1 MKCLMKYSWILLF
14 CIGLAKAQ
22 QQLFSIEEI
31 IENLVQNAEEEGFD
45 FDTYFETFSFYSE
58 NPLDLNKAS
67 KDELLSLKLLN
78 ERQII
83 SLLQYL
89 ENQGELITIY
99 ELQAVPNFDLNTIYN
114 LLPFVK
120 VRGSVDDFFVPFS
133 KLIAGG
139 QHQLFFRYIQQFPNR
154 EGYLRDET
162 ENSRYLGS
170 PSRLYFRYRHQY
182 GNKLSYGITGEKD
195 AGEQFF
201 RGANKQGFDFYSAHF
216 FWQPNKKLKSIAL
229 GDYEVR
235 FGQGLIMWSGF
246 GFRKSPMTT
255 NVKRESQT
263 LRPYTSVNE
272 YLFLRGAAATFEHKN
287 WQFTPF
293 VSAKKVSAN
302 IGFSDTLNTELERV
316 TIQVNGFHRTPSE
329 VAQKNSLWEVK
340 TGANLQYRKRTWHV
354 GLNTVFHY
362 FDKPIVRQER
372 LYNSFQFSD
381 QKLLASSID
390 YNWLYKSFHFFGE
403 NAMSISQSQMGTGF
417 LNGVIFT
424 PDKNI
429 DFAIVH
435 RLYDKKYQTV
445 NFVNAFAES
454 TTPNGEHG
462 IYMGTALRPL
472 KAITISAYAD
482 IYKLTWL
489 KFRSSAPAHGVD
501 LLTEVN
507 YKPKRNF
514 EMYVRY
520 KYEDKMQNTS
530 IRLDQK
536 NQIAVNDANRH
547 YLENRFTDLILND
560 PSEFEDDL
568 GNSVLQPTP
577 NLTKGEIES
586 ARFETHHTLE
596 RFRWNLR
603 YTHNKT
609 WSFQT
614 RAEFSF
620 FTDEINEKAGGVM
633 LFQDVKYHPLS
644 FPMSFS
650 ARFAVFDIN
659 RFNAAIYAY
668 ENDILYQFSIP
679 AFNNQG
685 ARFYLNIRYKATRFM
700 DIWLRVAQTYYT
712 NINTIGSGLDRIDG
726 NKLTEIKAQVRFR
739 F

>member
-1 MKCLMKYSWILLF
+1 MKDCLKYLVVLLLLVRF
-14 CIGLAKAQ
+14 SFAQ
-22 QQLFSIEEI
+22 QSIYSIEEI
-31 IENLVQNAEEEGFD
+31 IENLVQSAEEEGFD
-45 FDTYFETFSFYSE
+45 FDTYFETFSYYSE
-58 NPLDLNKAS
+58 NPLDINKAS
-67 KDELLSLKLLN
+67 KDDLINLKLLT
-78 ERQII
+78 ERQAI

-89 ENQGELITIY
+89 EKYGDLITIY
-99 ELQAVPNFDLNTIYN
+99 ELQAVPYFDLNTIYSI
-114 LLPFVK
+114 LPFVK
-120 VRGSVDDFFVPFS
+120 VKGSIDDYFVPFS
-133 KLIAGG
+133 KLLSGG
-139 QHQLFFRYIQQFPNR
+139 QHQIFFRYIQQFPLR
-154 EGYLRDET
+154 EGYLRDEDEAT
-162 ENSRYLGS
+162 RYLGS

-216 FWQPNKKLKSIAL
+216 FYQPNKLLKSIAL
-229 GDYEVR
+229 GDYEIR
-235 FGQGLIMWSGF
+235 FGQGLVMWSGF
-246 GFRKSPMTT
+246 GFNKSPMTV
-255 NVKRESQT
+255 NVKKESQV

-316 TIQVNGFHRTPSE
+316 TIQVNGFHRTPAE
-329 VAQKNSLWEVK
+329 IAQKNSLWEIK

-362 FDKPIVRQER
+362 FDKPIIRQDR
-372 LYNSFQFSD
+372 LSNNFQFSD
-381 QKLLASSID
+381 QKLWASSID

-403 NAMSISQSQMGTGF
+403 NALSVSESQIGTGF
-417 LNGVIFT
+417 LNGVLFN
-424 PDKNI
+424 PDKNV

-435 RLYDKKYQTV
+435 RFYDKKYQTI

-530 IRLDQK
+530 IRLNNNDQLAIT
-536 NQIAVNDANRH
+536 NLNRN
-547 YLENRFTDLILND
+547 YLQSRFEDLILND

-568 GNSVLQPTP
+568 GNQVLQPTP
-577 NLTKGEIES
+577 NLSKSQIEA
-586 ARFETHHTLE
+586 ARFITHHTLQ

-609 WSFQT
+609 WTFQT

-620 FTDEINEKAGGVM
+620 FNDEINQKAGGVM
-633 LFQDVKYHPLS
+633 LFQDIRFNPLS
-644 FPMSFS
+644 FPLSFS
-650 ARFAVFDIN
+650 TRFAVFDIN

-700 DIWLRVAQTYYT
+700 DIWFRVSQTYYT
-712 NINTIGSGLDRIDG
+712 NLNTIGSGIDRIDG